1 MHQNKGFTIIE
12 LMIVVAL
19 VGILAMLALPMYA
32 DYTAKAQTAEGESL
46 LKGLKSPLVEAV
58 SNGGIGECNAQEEWF
73 TSQVR
78 SGNYVGNIALSSNE
92 ANRQCL
98 LVATFKTSG
107 INDKVAGKKI
117 SMRYSATT
125 RSMGMRLGFECQYY
139 LFCMQRLALEFQL
152 SAVGTISRPKAA

>member
-125 RSMGMRLGFECQYY
+125 GQWECGSD
-139 LFCMQRLALEFQL
+139 LNANIISSACNGALL
-152 SAVGTISRPKAA
+152 SFN

>member
-107 INDKVAGKKI
+107 INDK
-117 SMRYSATT
+117 
-125 RSMGMRLGFECQYY
+125 
-139 LFCMQRLALEFQL
+139 
-152 SAVGTISRPKAA
+152 AAP